1 MQNRS
6 NSLIIVVHEIYGI
19 NQHMNY
25 ICRTLSEKGFD
36 VICPSLYEL
45 ETSFEYIQEE
55 VAYKHFMENVG
66 FTNASKKIKCVL
78 SDMKDRYEKVYI
90 VGFSVGAT
98 IAWLCSDENGVDG
111 IVGFYG
117 SRIRSYIEI
126 EPLCPSLLFFPEI
139 EKSFNVNELIQRL
152 EEKNIKVH
160 KFNGHHGFSDPFSH
174 KYHEKSAQKA
184 FNKMFDF
191 FRKIE

>member
-1 MQNRS
+1 
-6 NSLIIVVHEIYGI
+6 
-19 NQHMNY
+19 MNY
-25 ICRTLSEKGFD
+25 ISRTLSEKDFD
-36 VICPSLYEL
+36 VICPSLYEH
-45 ETSFEYIQEE
+45 ETAFEYIQEE
-55 VAYKHFMENVG
+55 DAYQHFMENVG

-98 IAWLCSDENGVDG
+98 IAWLCSEENGVDG

-126 EPLCPSLLFFPEI
+126 EPLCSSLLFFPEI

-160 KFNGHHGFSDPFSH
+160 KLNGHHGFSDPFSQ

-184 FNKMFDF
+184 FNMMLDF
-191 FRKIE
+191 LQKN